1 MSCQISCKV
10 SSKERFTMGLA
21 IILAAILHGTMSI
34 VHTQSKPE
42 TTSGI
47 LNPTKF
53 LIFCPVPSK
62 IWNWGCV
69 CYTYVYT
76 YAGEKFWHL
85 NYCRHPLSNWPNPT
99 ILMTSW
105 PDSQS
110 WTQAIKYM
118 DENNSSISYHGVVTA
133 ITDNSFCLC
142 DWWALITTVRV
153 GEYLSLIVT
162 DMACC
167 KGAYVSTIELLVI
180 PLHCPQRIKKSTKQ
194 LFSHFWRF
202 LSLYTF
208 SVLVIR
214 LKML

>member
-1 MSCQISCKV
+1 
-10 SSKERFTMGLA
+10 MGLA

-85 NYCRHPLSNWPNPT
+85 NYCRHPLSNWT
-99 ILMTSW
+99 
-105 PDSQS
+105 
-110 WTQAIKYM
+110 
-118 DENNSSISYHGVVTA
+118 TA
-133 ITDNSFCLC
+133 YVL
-142 DWWALITTVRV
+142 
-153 GEYLSLIVT
+153 VT
-162 DMACC
+162 DL
-167 KGAYVSTIELLVI
+167 G
-180 PLHCPQRIKKSTKQ
+180 Q
-194 LFSHFWRF
+194 LNSDDERNLRWIISADGR
-202 LSLYTF
+202 
-208 SVLVIR
+208 
-214 LKML
+214 